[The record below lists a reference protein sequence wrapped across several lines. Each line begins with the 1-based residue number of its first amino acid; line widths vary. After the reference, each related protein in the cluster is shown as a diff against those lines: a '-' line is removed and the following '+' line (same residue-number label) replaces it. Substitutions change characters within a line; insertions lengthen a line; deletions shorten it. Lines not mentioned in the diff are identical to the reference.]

1 MELSRKLVALA
12 LGVAL
17 VLGGLGKVDATAQT
31 WNEIF
36 KQKKTQKKYL
46 LQQIA
51 ALEVYIGYAKKGYD
65 ILGKGIHTVKDIT
78 NGEFSLHRNF
88 FASLAAV
95 NPAIKGSGAVAS
107 VLDGG
112 LALIAVLKS
121 WKSSGLTVND
131 WAFVSLVKANLLA
144 ECAAELEELLLV
156 ITSNKLEFTDDE
168 RLNRL
173 ERLRVSMQDKYEFA
187 LSFGVDL
194 DQLVRQRE
202 RELNSIDQIRRWH
215 EIE

>member
-1 MELSRKLVALA
+1 MGLNRKLLALA
-12 LGVAL
+12 FSVVL
-17 VLGGLGKVDATAQT
+17 VLGGPGKRCAAQT

-46 LQQIA
+46 IQQIA

-65 ILGKGIHTVKDIT
+65 IVGKGIHTVKDIT

-95 NPAIKGSGAVAS
+95 NPAIKGSAAVAE
-107 VLDGG
+107 VLEGG
-112 LALIAVLKS
+112 LGVITVLKS
-121 WKSSGLTVND
+121 WKPSGINVTD
-131 WAFVSLVKANLLA
+131 RAFVSLVKANLLA

-156 ITSNKLEFTDDE
+156 ITSGKLEMSDDE
-168 RLNRL
+168 RLGRL
-173 ERLRVSMQDKYEFA
+173 ELLRVSMQDKHEFA
-187 LSFGVDL
+187 LSFSADL
-194 DQLVRQRE
+194 DRLVRHRE
-202 RELNSIDQIRRWH
+202 RELMTIEQIRRWH

>member
-1 MELSRKLVALA
+1 MGLSRKMFALA
-12 LGVAL
+12 LSVAL
-17 VLGGLGKVDATAQT
+17 VLGGLGERCASAQT

-51 ALEVYIGYAKKGYD
+51 ALQVYIGYAKKGYD
-65 ILGKGIHTVKDIT
+65 IVGNGIHAVKDIT
-78 NGEFSLHRNF
+78 NGEFSLHRSF

-95 NPAIKGSGAVAS
+95 NPAIKGSAAVGE

-112 LALIAVLKS
+112 LGVIAVLKN
-121 WKSSGLTVND
+121 WKSSGLNVND
-131 WAFVSLVKANLLA
+131 RAFVSMVKANLLA

-156 ITSNKLEFTDDE
+156 ITSNRLELTDDE

-187 LSFGVDL
+187 LSFSVDL
-194 DQLVRQRE
+194 DRLIRQRE
-202 RELNSIDQIRRWH
+202 RELNAIDQIRRWY
-215 EIE
+215 EME